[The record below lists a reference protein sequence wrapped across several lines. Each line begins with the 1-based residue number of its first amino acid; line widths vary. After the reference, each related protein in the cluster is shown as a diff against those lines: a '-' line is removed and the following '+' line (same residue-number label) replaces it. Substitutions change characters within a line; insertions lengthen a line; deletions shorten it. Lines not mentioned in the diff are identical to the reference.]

1 MRQEETERRRG
12 HEGCRAFDRNE
23 LDLPLSL
30 IPNLQTGSKA
40 GMLQRELQYVGSG
53 GQREEN
59 GDGRQLKILIKRVEE
74 GREQGQPLSL
84 LLLLQ
89 AQSVMAPSQPHNPTG
104 LCREE
109 SPPGTPIAVTRTER
123 RAHIDTGASVSVIVM
138 QPGKL
143 LQCAILFSRTAR
155 RWQQA
160 WGAVLLPERQEE
172 AWTWWKGSGPT
183 GAS

>member
-1 MRQEETERRRG
+1 MRDVELLTEMSWT
-12 HEGCRAFDRNE
+12 
-23 LDLPLSL
+23 LPLSL
-30 IPNLQTGSKA
+30 IPYLPKGSKA

-143 LQCAILFSRTAR
+143 LQCAIPFSRTAR

-160 WGAVLLPERQEE
+160 WGGCAAARETRRGLDLVVRTHRGLLGPSPGPCVL
-172 AWTWWKGSGPT
+172 T
-183 GAS
+183 

>member
-1 MRQEETERRRG
+1 MKDVEPLTEMNWTVP
-12 HEGCRAFDRNE
+12 HSF
-23 LDLPLSL
+23 
-30 IPNLQTGSKA
+30 IPNLQTQ
-40 GMLQRELQYVGSG
+40 QRRDVAERKLQYVCSR
-53 GQREEN
+53 GQREEC
-59 GDGRQLKILIKRVEE
+59 GDGRQLKTLIKRLEE

-89 AQSVMAPSQPHNPTG
+89 AQAVMAPSQPHNATG

-143 LQCAILFSRTAR
+143 LQCAIPFSRTAR
-155 RWQQA
+155 RWQQPG
-160 WGAVLLPERQEE
+160 GAVLLPETGRGLDVVEGQDPQGPP
-172 AWTWWKGSGPT
+172 GS
-183 GAS
+183 